1 MGKSLTFDWI
11 ISSFCCFKNRQIN
24 HNNTKNMNKI
34 LPIMTVACLLLNS
47 CASMFS
53 GTKETI
59 HVRSNLP
66 NTVFYANERELGR
79 GTSAS
84 FTLPKKKLSTTTLR
98 AEKKGYNTKTMPI
111 ETSFDAVCLLGILI
125 DWGVFSI
132 VCVDWLGTGAVTK
145 AAQTDYVLTP
155 E

>member
-1 MGKSLTFDWI
+1 
-11 ISSFCCFKNRQIN
+11 
-24 HNNTKNMNKI
+24 MNKNKTI
-34 LPIMTVACLLLNS
+34 FPVIAVTCLLLNS

-79 GTSAS
+79 GSSAT
-84 FTLPKKKLSTTTLR
+84 FTLSKKKLSSTTLR
-98 AEKKGYNTKTMPI
+98 AEKKGYNTKTVPI

-132 VCVDWLGTGAVTK
+132 ICVDWLGTGAVTK